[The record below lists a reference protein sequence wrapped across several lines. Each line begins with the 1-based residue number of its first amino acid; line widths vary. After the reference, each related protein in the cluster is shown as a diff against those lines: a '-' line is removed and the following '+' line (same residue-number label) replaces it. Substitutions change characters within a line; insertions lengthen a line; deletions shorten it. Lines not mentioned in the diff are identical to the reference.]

1 MDFCRT
7 GAQTVGPELFVSTW
21 GRNMEA
27 DYLIPWGGSNIPPGG
42 WNCVCFLRRCYF

>member
-21 GRNMEA
+21 GRNMGA
-27 DYLIPWGGSNIPPGG
+27 YLIPWGGSNILPGG